1 MKKFDF
7 IIIGG
12 GIIGLFIARELKN
25 RFPSQKI
32 AILEKEKDV
41 SLHASG
47 RNSGV
52 LHAGFY
58 YTADSFKAQFTR
70 DGNMFFRNF
79 CKENKLSINHC
90 GKLVVATN
98 EGEVSGLYELK
109 KRGDNNGIDL
119 AWVDEGEINKI
130 DPNAKPFGK
139 ALFSRN
145 TATIDPTQISQF
157 LKKELSEKGVVFYFD
172 TQFINYKN
180 GLIETNKGNFSAGYI
195 INSSGLYADKIARK
209 FGLSQNYVL
218 IPFKGIYLKH
228 TGKEKPVKTNI
239 YPVPNLA
246 NPFLGVHFTVTVDGT
261 VKIGPTAIPAFWRE
275 NYKGLSR
282 FKISEFFE
290 TIGYE
295 SKLFCAN
302 SFGFRRLAL
311 EEINKY
317 KRSHL
322 IKLASK
328 MVKALDPK
336 GFSEW
341 SRPGIRA
348 QLLDIRTLKLVQDFI
363 FESDDKSFHLLNA
376 VSPAFTC
383 AEPISR
389 FVVEK
394 IINRGQ
400 TSL

>member
-90 GKLVVATN
+90 GKLVIATN
-98 EGEVSGLYELK
+98 ESEVAGLYELK

-119 AWVDEGEINKI
+119 AWVDEGEINEI
-130 DPNAKPFGK
+130 DPNAKSYGK
-139 ALFSRN
+139 GLYSKN

-157 LKKELSEKGVVFYFD
+157 LKRELRAKGVDFYLD
-172 TQFINYKN
+172 TQFRNYKN

-218 IPFKGIYLKH
+218 IPFKVIYLKH

-311 EEINKY
+311 EEIKKY

-322 IKLASK
+322 INLASK

-336 GFSEW
+336 GFAEW

-348 QLLDIRTLKLVQDFI
+348 QLLDIRTLKLVQDFV

-394 IINRGQ
+394 IGGQ

>member
-90 GKLVVATN
+90 GKLVIATN
-98 EGEVSGLYELK
+98 ESEVAGLYELK

-119 AWVDEGEINKI
+119 AWVDEGEINEI
-130 DPNAKPFGK
+130 DPNAKSYGK
-139 ALFSRN
+139 GLYSKN

-157 LKKELSEKGVVFYFD
+157 LKRELRAKGVDFYLD
-172 TQFINYKN
+172 TQFRNYKN

-311 EEINKY
+311 E
-317 KRSHL
+317 
-322 IKLASK
+322 
-328 MVKALDPK
+328 
-336 GFSEW
+336 
-341 SRPGIRA
+341 
-348 QLLDIRTLKLVQDFI
+348 
-363 FESDDKSFHLLNA
+363 
-376 VSPAFTC
+376 
-383 AEPISR
+383 
-389 FVVEK
+389 
-394 IINRGQ
+394 
-400 TSL
+400 